1 MTAVSE
7 FRVEKTRMPAVVA
20 LANGATVAGFF
31 FVSGSSATHLG
42 PERVADVLNAEEGF
56 FPFDVE
62 EAGGARTV
70 LLNRAQVRTVALE
83 GHDEPRRD
91 PGYEVATERPVS
103 MLLSDGRRVAGT
115 VRVYRPQGRDRLSDW
130 ARAPE
135 TFRYLETADGTLI
148 VHVAHIIEVFES
160 TPS

>member
-1 MTAVSE
+1 MSE
-7 FRVEKTRMPAVVA
+7 FRVEKARRPAVVA
-20 LANGATVAGFF
+20 LANGSTIAGFF

-42 PERVADVLNAEEGF
+42 PERVADVLNAEDGF
-56 FPFDVE
+56 FPFEVE
-62 EAGGARTV
+62 ESGGARTV

-83 GHDEPRRD
+83 GHDEARRD
-91 PGYEVATERPVS
+91 PGYEVATERTVS
-103 MLLSDGRRVAGT
+103 MLLSDGRRVEGR

-135 TFRYLETADGTLI
+135 AFRYLETADATLI
-148 VHVAHIIEVFES
+148 VNVAHIIEVFES